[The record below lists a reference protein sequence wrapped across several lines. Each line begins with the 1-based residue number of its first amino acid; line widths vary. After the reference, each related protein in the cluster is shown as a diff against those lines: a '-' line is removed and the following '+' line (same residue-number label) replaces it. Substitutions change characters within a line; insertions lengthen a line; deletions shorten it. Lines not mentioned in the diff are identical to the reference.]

1 MFDCFCVI
9 SQQFFKETTIQFSI
23 NKQQMKIMKKYMLV
37 CAGMAMAL
45 AFTSCKSS
53 ESAYRKMYDAAKNNQ
68 DSGLSTLTNNNNQ
81 GEETVVVAPV
91 TERPITETTVTDN
104 YDNVSV
110 RQESVRVVNG
120 SGLKNFSVVVGSF
133 SVDANAYGLQQK
145 LKNAGY
151 DAQVAY
157 SEARRMYRVVVA
169 TFASKADAA
178 RSRNEFRSQ

>member
-1 MFDCFCVI
+1 
-9 SQQFFKETTIQFSI
+9 
-23 NKQQMKIMKKYMLV
+23 MKIMKKYMLV
-37 CAGMAMAL
+37 CAGLAMAL

-53 ESAYRKMYDAAKNNQ
+53 ESAYRKMYDAAKSNQ
-68 DSGLSTLTNNNNQ
+68 DAGLGTLTNNTP

-91 TERPITETTVTDN
+91 TERPISETTVTDN

-157 SEARRMYRVVVA
+157 SEARRMYRVIVS
-169 TFASKADAA
+169 TFDNKADAA
-178 RSRNEFRSQ
+178 RSRNEFRAQYPDAWLLSPEIK

>member
-1 MFDCFCVI
+1 
-9 SQQFFKETTIQFSI
+9 
-23 NKQQMKIMKKYMLV
+23 MKIMKKYMLV

-68 DSGLSTLTNNNNQ
+68 DTGLSTLTNNNNQ

-110 RQESVRVVNG
+110 RQENVRVVNG
-120 SGLKNFSVVVGSF
+120 NGLKNF

-169 TFASKADAA
+169 TFDSKADAA
-178 RSRNEFRSQ
+178 RSRNEFRSQYPDAWLLSPEIK